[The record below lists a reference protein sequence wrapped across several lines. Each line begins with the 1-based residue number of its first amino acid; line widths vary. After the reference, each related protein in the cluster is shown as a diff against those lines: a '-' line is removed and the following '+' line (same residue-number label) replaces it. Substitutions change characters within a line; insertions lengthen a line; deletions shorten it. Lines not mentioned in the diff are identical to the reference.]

1 MHHIISSSLA
11 QNLKLYFCAAL
22 LKVGVKWMGR
32 NEQTTMF
39 EFECFLCL
47 YLSDLVIFTMGVFW
61 LQLRVPDFL
70 GFSFSG
76 GKKTNPLWGYCL
88 NKEGIIVLVLWS
100 SEAIIVKKAYYVYM
114 YYVGNIIMA
123 SSLAAVMQLIKP
135 RLA

>member
-1 MHHIISSSLA
+1 
-11 QNLKLYFCAAL
+11 
-22 LKVGVKWMGR
+22 MGR

-70 GFSFSG
+70 GFSFFF
-76 GKKTNPLWGYCL
+76 GKKTNPLRGYCL

>member
-1 MHHIISSSLA
+1 
-11 QNLKLYFCAAL
+11 
-22 LKVGVKWMGR
+22 
-32 NEQTTMF
+32 MF

-70 GFSFSG
+70 GFSFFW

-135 RLA
+135 QPA

>member
-1 MHHIISSSLA
+1 MFVRLGHFH
-11 QNLKLYFCAAL
+11 NGCL
-22 LKVGVKWMGR
+22 L
-32 NEQTTMF
+32 TTIACTRLPWF
-39 EFECFLCL
+39 F
-47 YLSDLVIFTMGVFW
+47 I
-61 LQLRVPDFL
+61 FL
-70 GFSFSG
+70 GE
-76 GKKTNPLWGYCL
+76 KTNPLWGYCL

>member
-1 MHHIISSSLA
+1 
-11 QNLKLYFCAAL
+11 
-22 LKVGVKWMGR
+22 
-32 NEQTTMF
+32 
-39 EFECFLCL
+39 
-47 YLSDLVIFTMGVFW
+47 MGVFW

-70 GFSFSG
+70 GFSFFW

-88 NKEGIIVLVLWS
+88 NKEGIVLVLWS